1 MTPPPLPTQPDS
13 LAMRM
18 NDFPAG
24 FSPMLVKELRQGMRT
39 NLFTVAFILLQTVM
53 ILSLLAGLSDPGSS
67 EVDGFF
73 WFFIVVILL
82 VVQPLRGF
90 NALSAEY
97 QLNTMDLIQLTKLNG
112 WRITL
117 GKWTALNAQSL
128 LFLTGVLPYL
138 VMRYFLGNVNFV
150 IDLAALG
157 MLGLGSALASAIT
170 IGCSVF
176 RFFILRGIILIGFGI
191 GFIGLFV
198 GLQQTLFRSGL
209 GGSGDIWQL
218 GLIAISLVYGC
229 FFFLSFGASRIA
241 PLSEN
246 HSTRKRLVALA
257 FTLVALG
264 LSLAGIEVETVIAV
278 SAIILGLAA
287 IDALTE
293 PVPIYSRVLEPF
305 RKNALTR
312 VAAIFLAPGWISGI
326 GFFFLCAAIWAV
338 ALQSDNFFADSSPG
352 VSGRFLRIGTF
363 AVDQGRVILYLSM
376 VNLLIFPLIIIH
388 LFFGK
393 QTSGNFTFAL
403 YAFIQCVLLFLTMMI
418 MTLAGAMARFEELI
432 FTLAPLPSVL
442 IFASERGEADEFIF
456 LVLAIATTL
465 FSVMIPLLRHRTA
478 FRQFQHHL
486 KNA

>member
-1 MTPPPLPTQPDS
+1 
-13 LAMRM
+13 MRM

-117 GKWTALNAQSL
+117 GKWTALNAQTL

-176 RFFILRGIILIGFGI
+176 RFFILRGIILIGFGV
-191 GFIGLFV
+191 GFIGLFF
-198 GLQQTLFRSGL
+198 GLQETLFRSGL
-209 GGSGDIWQL
+209 SGSSDIWQL

-257 FTLVALG
+257 FTLIALG
-264 LSLAGIEVETVIAV
+264 LSLAGIEVKTVIFV
-278 SAIILGLAA
+278 SAVILGLAA

-293 PVPIYSRVLEPF
+293 PVPIYSRVLAPF
-305 RKNALTR
+305 RRNALTR
-312 VAAIFLAPGWISGI
+312 FAAVFLAPGWISGI

-338 ALQSDNFFADSSPG
+338 ALHSDNFFADPSPG
-352 VSGRFLRIGTF
+352 VSGLFLRIGTF
-363 AVDQGRVILYLSM
+363 AADQGRVILFLSM
-376 VNLLIFPLIIIH
+376 INLLIFPLIIIH

-393 QTSGNFTFAL
+393 QTSGNFTFAI

-418 MTLAGAMARFEELI
+418 MTLARAMSRFEELI

-442 IFASERGEADEFIF
+442 IFASEPGKADEFIF
-456 LVLAIATTL
+456 LVLALATTFL
-465 FSVMIPLLRHRTA
+465 SVTIPLLRHRTA
-478 FRQFQHHL
+478 FRQFQYHL

>member
-1 MTPPPLPTQPDS
+1 MTPPPLPSQPDS

-117 GKWTALNAQSL
+117 GKWTALNAQTL

-176 RFFILRGIILIGFGI
+176 RFFILRGIILIGFGGWI
-191 GFIGLFV
+191 HRS
-198 GLQQTLFRSGL
+198 LFRP
-209 GGSGDIWQL
+209 
-218 GLIAISLVYGC
+218 A
-229 FFFLSFGASRIA
+229 R
-241 PLSEN
+241 
-246 HSTRKRLVALA
+246 
-257 FTLVALG
+257 
-264 LSLAGIEVETVIAV
+264 
-278 SAIILGLAA
+278 
-287 IDALTE
+287 DA
-293 PVPIYSRVLEPF
+293 
-305 RKNALTR
+305 
-312 VAAIFLAPGWISGI
+312 
-326 GFFFLCAAIWAV
+326 
-338 ALQSDNFFADSSPG
+338 
-352 VSGRFLRIGTF
+352 
-363 AVDQGRVILYLSM
+363 
-376 VNLLIFPLIIIH
+376 
-388 LFFGK
+388 
-393 QTSGNFTFAL
+393 
-403 YAFIQCVLLFLTMMI
+403 
-418 MTLAGAMARFEELI
+418 
-432 FTLAPLPSVL
+432 
-442 IFASERGEADEFIF
+442 
-456 LVLAIATTL
+456 
-465 FSVMIPLLRHRTA
+465 IPLGA
-478 FRQFQHHL
+478 QRQQ
-486 KNA
+486 

>member
-1 MTPPPLPTQPDS
+1 MTPPPLPSQPDS

-117 GKWTALNAQSL
+117 GKWTALNAQTL

-176 RFFILRGIILIGFGI
+176 RFFILRGIILIGFGV
-191 GFIGLFV
+191 GFIGLFF
-198 GLQQTLFRSGL
+198 GLQETLFRSGL
-209 GGSGDIWQL
+209 SGSSDIWQL

-229 FFFLSFGASRIA
+229 FFFLSFCASRIA

-257 FTLVALG
+257 FTLIALG
-264 LSLAGIEVETVIAV
+264 LSLAGIEVKTVIFV
-278 SAIILGLAA
+278 SAVILGLAA

-293 PVPIYSRVLEPF
+293 PVPIY
-305 RKNALTR
+305 
-312 VAAIFLAPGWISGI
+312 
-326 GFFFLCAAIWAV
+326 
-338 ALQSDNFFADSSPG
+338 
-352 VSGRFLRIGTF
+352 
-363 AVDQGRVILYLSM
+363 
-376 VNLLIFPLIIIH
+376 
-388 LFFGK
+388 
-393 QTSGNFTFAL
+393 
-403 YAFIQCVLLFLTMMI
+403 
-418 MTLAGAMARFEELI
+418 
-432 FTLAPLPSVL
+432 
-442 IFASERGEADEFIF
+442 
-456 LVLAIATTL
+456 
-465 FSVMIPLLRHRTA
+465 
-478 FRQFQHHL
+478 
-486 KNA
+486 

>member
-1 MTPPPLPTQPDS
+1 MTPPPLPSQPDS

-117 GKWTALNAQSL
+117 GKWTALNAQTL

-176 RFFILRGIILIGFGI
+176 RFFILRGIILIGFGF
-191 GFIGLFV
+191 GFIGLFF

-209 GGSGDIWQL
+209 SGSGDIWQL

-257 FTLVALG
+257 FTLIALG
-264 LSLAGIEVETVIAV
+264 LSLAGIEVETVIFV
-278 SAIILGLAA
+278 SAVILGLAA

-312 VAAIFLAPGWISGI
+312 FAAVFLAPGWISGI
-326 GFFFLCAAIWAV
+326 GFFFLCAAFWAV
-338 ALQSDNFFADSSPG
+338 ALQSDGFFADTSAG
-352 VSGRFLRIGTF
+352 ISGQFLRIGTF
-363 AVDQGRVILYLSM
+363 AADQGRVILFLSM
-376 VNLLIFPLIIIH
+376 INMLIFPLLIIH

-393 QTSGNFTFAL
+393 QTLGNFTFAL

-456 LVLAIATTL
+456 LVLALATTFL
-465 FSVMIPLLRHRTA
+465 SVTIPLLRHRTA